1 MSIGVRAVY
10 KIKDKQGRVIGYTLQ
25 SENNEMVAVKADIL
39 KNKMLTGEIVVV
51 NLRLTSSGR
60 IVGNNCTIPTIIQDK
75 TSTSSRVDTSEQY
88 NYKINCLTAQLA
100 DANEQI
106 DELKRQLKN
115 AKCQVTRT
123 KRKINTSIRNDAEPL
138 NKLDYTDI
146 SLLNEYKSIGPPSVI
161 RRILEGAQEFKDDTI
176 ENENKELKKELT
188 MIKKQL
194 KANQSSSGEIEK
206 LRKVNKQIQGQ
217 LETLDKNVNR
227 LKKENKELLGKVE
240 DTEKKLQNSIEK
252 EHKIQANCR
261 QKISDTYLSEYN
273 NTLRALGKAL
283 ADDTSSITDCL
294 VDQASKAGLYVRQL
308 YTACGNTVYIIDN
321 EAEEGE
327 GDITVIIPDDVQDIG
342 EESTNE
348 INNIQ
353 TKNIVKVIGGRGL
366 LRADNLFNTC
376 EYIINASNLHL
387 KNVGCAV
394 NIFRNTK
401 VKGLKTNNKVILN
414 EMKS

>member
-10 KIKDKQGRVIGYTLQ
+10 KVKDKQGKVIGYTLQ
-25 SENNEMVAVKADIL
+25 SESNELVTVKADVL
-39 KNKMLTGEIVVV
+39 KNKMLTGEIAVV

-75 TSTSSRVDTSEQY
+75 ANTNSRVDTNEQY
-88 NYKINCLTAQLA
+88 KYKINSLVAQLA

-106 DELKRQLKN
+106 DDLKRQLKT

-123 KRKINTSIRNDAEPL
+123 KRKINTSIRNDSEPL
-138 NKLDYTDI
+138 NKLEYADV
-146 SLLNEYKSIGPPSVI
+146 SLLNEYKSIGSPSVI
-161 RRILEGAQEFKDDTI
+161 RRILEGTQEFKDDNI

-188 MIKKQL
+188 KIKRQL
-194 KANQSSSGEIEK
+194 KTSQSSSEEIEK
-206 LRKVNKQIQGQ
+206 LRKVNKQLKGQ
-217 LETLDKNVNR
+217 LETLDKNVSR
-227 LKKENKELLGKVE
+227 LNKENKELLGKVE
-240 DTEKKLQNSIEK
+240 DTEKQLQNSIEK

-273 NTLRALGKAL
+273 KTIRALGKAL
-283 ADDTSSITDCL
+283 VNDISNIIDSLIN
-294 VDQASKAGLYVRQL
+294 QASKAGLYVRQL
-308 YTACGNTVYIIDN
+308 YTACGNTIYIIDN
-321 EAEEGE
+321 EENGE
-327 GDITVIIPDDVQDIG
+327 GDTVVIIPDEVQDIG

-366 LRADNLFNTC
+366 IRADNLFNTC
-376 EYIINASNLHL
+376 DYTVNASNLHL